1 MSRSAE
7 APCKHLV
14 ELARAEVGLNPNASP
29 TLVAFS
35 RVRPEDAE
43 IGVHRVLNAAGFS
56 APVDIDEVDLGVP
69 KYKRFPYIKLSNWIQ
84 HLLDTNR
91 LARQFAVVPTIQKM
105 KPVLTE
111 FWRRFKQIH
120 PNHGIYD
127 LAESGSLS
135 LDSTIPF
142 FSHSDEGRSYK
153 HLPIWI
159 LSSHGAIGRGTRLY
173 LRAGKHKAP
182 LRRNSMGLNFAGKS
196 WATNFM
202 FSAVMKTVSM
212 DCPDAIS
219 QLVARYADDVKML
232 LEQGVCSRDG
242 QTQVWMAHIATKGD
256 LPALVKMGGMKRSY
270 SNVPRG
276 PASKKACQGICH
288 LCLAGQESDPARG
301 VAAIPFE
308 DVRPNAAWTSTIA
321 QELPWDRNAPPPILE
336 GLRLQVEE
344 QIKFFSTD
352 LWHNVHLGVCKHF
365 VASAIVCIAES
376 SLDAL
381 PDGSMEVKFKWL
393 TEIYRGYFRSQNM
406 TPFVSELSRDTLNFP
421 ASTASPLGKWSKGA
435 ASTEMMLFLDF
446 FGRSYIEGKTAD
458 PILVSIVSCSYL
470 FIYSLF
476 VGIC

>member
-1 MSRSAE
+1 MQ
-7 APCKHLV
+7 
-14 ELARAEVGLNPNASP
+14 LARAEVGLNQNASP
-29 TLVAFS
+29 TMVAFS
-35 RVRPEDAE
+35 RVRLEDAE
-43 IGVHRVLNAAGFS
+43 TGVHRVLRDSGFT
-56 APVDIDEVDLGVP
+56 APVDIDVLDLGVP
-69 KYKRFPYIKLSNWIQ
+69 KYKRFPYIKLSTWVQ

-91 LARQFAVVPTIQKM
+91 LARQFAGVPTIQKM
-105 KPVLTE
+105 RPVLSE

-120 PNHGIYD
+120 PNHGVFD

-135 LDSTIPF
+135 LETTIPF
-142 FSHSDEGRSYK
+142 FSHTDEGRSYK

-173 LRAGKHKAP
+173 LAAGKHRAP

-196 WATNFM
+196 WATNYM
-202 FSAVMKTVSM
+202 FAAVMKTVSL

-219 QLVARYADDVKML
+219 QLVAQYADDVRML
-232 LEQGVCSRDG
+232 LEQGIRSRDG
-242 QTQVWMAHIATKGD
+242 QTQIWMAHIATKGD
-256 LPALVKMGGMKRSY
+256 LPALVKLGGLKRSY

-288 LCLAGQESDPARG
+288 LCLAGQEADPARG
-301 VAAIPFE
+301 VGAVPFE
-308 DVRPNAAWTSTIA
+308 DVRPNADWTSTIA
-321 QELPWDRNAPPPILE
+321 QELPWDRNAPPPILG
-336 GLRLQVEE
+336 GLHLQVEE

-376 SLDAL
+376 RLGAL

-393 TEIYRGYFRSQNM
+393 TDIYRAYFRSQNM

-435 ASTEMMLFLDF
+435 ASTELMLFLDH
-446 FGRSYIEGKTAD
+446 FGRNYLEGKTDD
-458 PILVSIVSCSYL
+458 PILLSIVSCSHWFNL
-470 FIYSLF
+470 FIYPRWCSKT
-476 VGIC
+476 C